1 MLGAVT
7 ALPGN
12 PHRRVPQN
20 RRRAMSRMKLQRQ
33 NASAQEA
40 QESALALPDKTQ
52 MSAVQDTPAASLVKV
67 AFVTAE
73 QEAQARE
80 RYAIISPLIIQFD
93 ADRSAPNGQLQLDL
107 GLRLPDGSPV
117 KTRTHM
123 VLYLAHK
130 HQLTHR
136 TIWRWVDLFTKGGL
150 IGLADS
156 TRKDKDKSRFFE
168 RYPKAATLVA

>member
-1 MLGAVT
+1 MLVAVT

-40 QESALALPDKTQ
+40 QASALALADQTQ
-52 MSAVQDTPAASLVKV
+52 LPAVQDTPAASLVKV
-67 AFVTAE
+67 VFVTAE

-93 ADRSAPNGQLQLDL
+93 ADQIGR
-107 GLRLPDGSPV
+107 
-117 KTRTHM
+117 
-123 VLYLAHK
+123 AH
-130 HQLTHR
+130 
-136 TIWRWVDLFTKGGL
+136 V
-150 IGLADS
+150 
-156 TRKDKDKSRFFE
+156 
-168 RYPKAATLVA
+168 